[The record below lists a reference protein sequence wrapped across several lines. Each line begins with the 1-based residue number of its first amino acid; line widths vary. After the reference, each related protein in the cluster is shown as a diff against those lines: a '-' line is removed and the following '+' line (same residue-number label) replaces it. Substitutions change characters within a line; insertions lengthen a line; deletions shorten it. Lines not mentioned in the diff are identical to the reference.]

1 MMNWLKNT
9 ISKLTS
15 HRDSQNYVV
24 AEYHASKKKRVK
36 SDNPVEYDFE
46 TEKNSTGVYMSI
58 DELHQKNWAW

>member
-15 HRDSQNYVV
+15 QQDAHNYVV

-36 SDNPVEYDFE
+36 RDDPVEYDVE
-46 TEKNSTGVYMSI
+46 TDRNATGIYMNI
-58 DELHQKNWAW
+58 DELHQKN